1 MHVYLCKTHN
11 NIVKVKVR
19 DTFYRSFSYQ
29 VLLVDILNYILYKNI
44 TLFKDFFII
53 YRQSFQ
59 PASLMVCYHFFLLCQ
74 YTVSCSSFFKWFQS
88 LLEYQQV
95 SDYSYAQKI
104 CFISELKE
112 AFVIFDRD
120 NDNKINMQELATV
133 MRSIGFSPTQA
144 DLQAIQQE
152 YGNRLLDIG
161 EVQNVISRRAPP
173 PETEDS
179 VRDAFRIFDKD
190 GTGYVSASELRHVLT
205 HLGEKLSDEEVDEMI
220 READITGD
228 GQVNYD
234 REFYFQFILKKT

>member
-1 MHVYLCKTHN
+1 MLSFYLLFHN
-11 NIVKVKVR
+11 SVIW
-19 DTFYRSFSYQ
+19 S
-29 VLLVDILNYILYKNI
+29 
-44 TLFKDFFII
+44 
-53 YRQSFQ
+53 SFQ
-59 PASLMVCYHFFLLCQ
+59 AFQVHLIEIPVSIRLQLCSK
-74 YTVSCSSFFKWFQS
+74 VLHLF
-88 LLEYQQV
+88 
-95 SDYSYAQKI
+95 I
-104 CFISELKE
+104 ISELKE

-234 REFYFQFILKKT
+234 REFYFQFMLKKNSLFIKLYWISHG

>member
-1 MHVYLCKTHN
+1 MPL
-11 NIVKVKVR
+11 VR
-19 DTFYRSFSYQ
+19 WEWRARRQF
-29 VLLVDILNYILYKNI
+29 YKN
-44 TLFKDFFII
+44 TLTQYENTKL
-53 YRQSFQ
+53 S
-59 PASLMVCYHFFLLCQ
+59 ASQL
-74 YTVSCSSFFKWFQS
+74 
-88 LLEYQQV
+88 
-95 SDYSYAQKI
+95 D
-104 CFISELKE
+104 ELKE

-234 REFYFQFILKKT
+234 HFVNILCSAR

>member
-1 MHVYLCKTHN
+1 M
-11 NIVKVKVR
+11 I
-19 DTFYRSFSYQ
+19 
-29 VLLVDILNYILYKNI
+29 I
-44 TLFKDFFII
+44 KDFFLI

-59 PASLMVCYHFFLLCQ
+59 PASLMVCYHFICYFIILSFDLLFKLFQ
-74 YTVSCSSFFKWFQS
+74 VHLIKIPVSIRLQLCSKV
-88 LLEYQQV
+88 LLN
-95 SDYSYAQKI
+95 
-104 CFISELKE
+104 ISELKE

-234 REFYFQFILKKT
+234 REFYFQFRLKKNSLFIKLYWISHG

>member
-1 MHVYLCKTHN
+1 MNEK
-11 NIVKVKVR
+11 I
-19 DTFYRSFSYQ
+19 
-29 VLLVDILNYILYKNI
+29 
-44 TLFKDFFII
+44 FKDFLLFTDKAF
-53 YRQSFQ
+53 SQ
-59 PASLMVCYHFFLLCQ
+59 PAWWYVIIIFGYVSILLNVILFSNFF
-74 YTVSCSSFFKWFQS
+74 SSI
-88 LLEYQQV
+88 LEYHQV
-95 SDYSYAQKI
+95 SDYSYAQKFY
-104 CFISELKE
+104 FISELKE

-234 REFYFQFILKKT
+234 REFYFNSY

>member
-1 MHVYLCKTHN
+1 
-11 NIVKVKVR
+11 
-19 DTFYRSFSYQ
+19 
-29 VLLVDILNYILYKNI
+29 
-44 TLFKDFFII
+44 
-53 YRQSFQ
+53 
-59 PASLMVCYHFFLLCQ
+59 MVCYHFICYFIILSFDLLFKLFQ
-74 YTVSCSSFFKWFQS
+74 VHLIEIPVSIRLQLCSKV
-88 LLEYQQV
+88 LLN
-95 SDYSYAQKI
+95 
-104 CFISELKE
+104 ISELKE

-173 PETEDS
+173 PETENS

-234 REFYFQFILKKT
+234 REFYFQFMFKKNSLFIKLYWISHG

>member
-1 MHVYLCKTHN
+1 MLSFYLLFHN
-11 NIVKVKVR
+11 SVIWS
-19 DTFYRSFSYQ
+19 SFQAFSGPFIPVSIRLQ
-29 VLLVDILNYILYKNI
+29 LCSKVLLN
-44 TLFKDFFII
+44 
-53 YRQSFQ
+53 
-59 PASLMVCYHFFLLCQ
+59 
-74 YTVSCSSFFKWFQS
+74 
-88 LLEYQQV
+88 
-95 SDYSYAQKI
+95 
-104 CFISELKE
+104 ISELKE

-234 REFYFQFILKKT
+234 REFYFQFRLKKNSLFIKLYWISHG

>member
-1 MHVYLCKTHN
+1 MLYL
-11 NIVKVKVR
+11 
-19 DTFYRSFSYQ
+19 
-29 VLLVDILNYILYKNI
+29 
-44 TLFKDFFII
+44 
-53 YRQSFQ
+53 
-59 PASLMVCYHFFLLCQ
+59 
-74 YTVSCSSFFKWFQS
+74 
-88 LLEYQQV
+88 
-95 SDYSYAQKI
+95 
-104 CFISELKE
+104 SELKE

-152 YGNRLLDIG
+152 YGNRLLDIN

-234 REFYFQFILKKT
+234 RKYYALVRQKNGDLPYHVVHV

>member
-1 MHVYLCKTHN
+1 MTKL
-11 NIVKVKVR
+11 
-19 DTFYRSFSYQ
+19 S
-29 VLLVDILNYILYKNI
+29 
-44 TLFKDFFII
+44 
-53 YRQSFQ
+53 
-59 PASLMVCYHFFLLCQ
+59 ASQL
-74 YTVSCSSFFKWFQS
+74 
-88 LLEYQQV
+88 
-95 SDYSYAQKI
+95 D
-104 CFISELKE
+104 ELKE

-234 REFYFQFILKKT
+234 REFYFQFMLKKNSLFIKLYWISHG

>member
-1 MHVYLCKTHN
+1 M
-11 NIVKVKVR
+11 I
-19 DTFYRSFSYQ
+19 
-29 VLLVDILNYILYKNI
+29 I
-44 TLFKDFFII
+44 KDFFI

-59 PASLMVCYHFFLLCQ
+59 PASLMVCYHFICYLIILLVDFLFKLSQVHFNRNPASIRLQLCAK
-74 YTVSCSSFFKWFQS
+74 V
-88 LLEYQQV
+88 LLN
-95 SDYSYAQKI
+95 
-104 CFISELKE
+104 ISELKE

-234 REFYFQFILKKT
+234 REFYLQFMFKKNSLFIKLYWISHG

>member
-59 PASLMVCYHFFLLCQ
+59 PASLMVCCYVSIQLVVLLF
-74 YTVSCSSFFKWFQS
+74 SNDFSFI
-88 LLEYQQV
+88 LEYQQV

>member
-1 MHVYLCKTHN
+1 MLSFYLLFHN
-11 NIVKVKVR
+11 SVIWS
-19 DTFYRSFSYQ
+19 SFQAFSGPFNRNPASIRLQ
-29 VLLVDILNYILYKNI
+29 LCSKVLLN
-44 TLFKDFFII
+44 
-53 YRQSFQ
+53 
-59 PASLMVCYHFFLLCQ
+59 
-74 YTVSCSSFFKWFQS
+74 
-88 LLEYQQV
+88 
-95 SDYSYAQKI
+95 
-104 CFISELKE
+104 ISELKE

-234 REFYFQFILKKT
+234 REFYFQFMFKKNSLFIKLYWISHG

>member
-1 MHVYLCKTHN
+1 MLSFYLLFHN
-11 NIVKVKVR
+11 SVIWS
-19 DTFYRSFSYQ
+19 SFQAFSGPFNRNSSYSIRLQ
-29 VLLVDILNYILYKNI
+29 LCSKVLLN
-44 TLFKDFFII
+44 
-53 YRQSFQ
+53 
-59 PASLMVCYHFFLLCQ
+59 
-74 YTVSCSSFFKWFQS
+74 
-88 LLEYQQV
+88 
-95 SDYSYAQKI
+95 
-104 CFISELKE
+104 ISELKE

-234 REFYFQFILKKT
+234 REFYFQFMLKKNSLFIKLYWISHG

>member
-29 VLLVDILNYILYKNI
+29 VLLVDIFNYILYKNI

-59 PASLMVCYHFFLLCQ
+59 PASLMVCCYVSIQLVVLLF
-74 YTVSCSSFFKWFQS
+74 SNDFSSI
-88 LLEYQQV
+88 LEYQQV

-234 REFYFQFILKKT
+234 REFYFQFILMKT

>member
-59 PASLMVCYHFFLLCQ
+59 PASLMVCCYVSIQLVVLLF
-74 YTVSCSSFFKWFQS
+74 SNDFSSI
-88 LLEYQQV
+88 LEYQQV